1 MRTHNI
7 LQSMKLFI
15 ITLLSLLTASAS
27 SFAQNSCYARLD
39 GDTLRIGNSHIERV
53 FAWNSGAIR
62 TLWLEDLSNGR
73 ILKST
78 NDSPDFVISKEQPEN
93 ASLEVITTPAG
104 KWSKATYIA
113 RINYNIG
120 SVRVRRDYRLYD
132 NVPAI
137 ACDTYLKGTW
147 DITPVEAPVLDQIC
161 LKGRNW
167 HCTVVEFHDR
177 TDVHNTLLEE
187 HKFISYHHGKDWN
200 GNLLLARDATT
211 GNGLFILKEAP
222 CSDMQVG
229 PGAADFR
236 TKNGWFRVTRIGFE
250 PSDILPDE
258 WTRLYGCVMGVTGDD
273 SLSEVLA
280 LRSYQKSLRH
290 QPDMIMMNTWGDR
303 SQDGRVSEA
312 FCLQELDKAARLG
325 VTVFQIDDGWQLG
338 KSPASIVEGG
348 SFDDIWSRAGY
359 WDLDPVKFPR
369 GLQPIVDKARSLG
382 IEIGLWFNPS
392 VQDHMADWEKDAA
405 VLTGLYQKYGIRV
418 FKIDGL
424 VIPSKK
430 AERNLRK
437 MLDRVR
443 EETGDEVIF
452 NLDVTNGRRMGYNWF
467 AEYGNIFLEN
477 RYTDWGNYYP
487 YKTLRN
493 LWQLSRYIAPERVQI
508 EFLNPWRNA
517 DKYPEND
524 AFAPANYSFDYI
536 AATTFAAQPL
546 AWMEASNLPEEAYS
560 TGQVLKGW
568 KDISAR
574 LHSGT
579 ILPIG
584 EEPSGVS
591 WTGFQSVTD
600 AGHGYLIVY
609 RENTPS
615 DKEQLRTWLPEGKRI
630 SIKPILGDGRKS
642 TIKVGTDGLIKVK
655 IRRPN
660 SFVIYEYSVKR

>member
-1 MRTHNI
+1 MLRR
-7 LQSMKLFI
+7 MKYLI
-15 ITLLSLLTASAS
+15 ITLLPLLIVSTS

-39 GDTLRIGNSHIERV
+39 GDTLRIGNTHIERV

-78 NDSPDFVISKEQPEN
+78 NDSPDFAISKEAPEN

-132 NVPAI
+132 DVPAI
-137 ACDTYLKGTW
+137 ACDTYIKGTW
-147 DITPVEAPVLDQIC
+147 NITPVEAPVLDQIC

-187 HKFISYHHGKDWN
+187 HKFISYHHEKDWN

-258 WTRLYGCVMGVTGDD
+258 WTRLYGCVLGVTGDD

-325 VTVFQIDDGWQLG
+325 VTVYQIDDGWQLG

-392 VQDHMADWEKDAA
+392 VQNHMADWEKDAA
-405 VLTGLYQKYGIRV
+405 VLTGLYQKYGIRI

-493 LWQLSRYIAPERVQI
+493 LWQLSRYVAPERFQI

-517 DKYPEND
+517 DKYPGND
-524 AFAPANYSFDYI
+524 AFAPAYYTFDYI

-560 TGQVLKGW
+560 TGQLLKEW
-568 KDISAR
+568 MDIAASF
-574 LHSGT
+574 HSGT

-584 EEPSGVS
+584 EEPSGTS
-591 WTGFQSVTD
+591 WTGFQSIKD
-600 AGHGYLIVY
+600 SKHGYFLIY
-609 RENTPS
+609 REDTPTA
-615 DKEQLRTWLPEGKRI
+615 KGCIKTWLPEGKCVRFRPLLG
-630 SIKPILGDGRKS
+630 SGKPFRA
-642 TIKVGTDGLIKVK
+642 KVGPGGTINIKLSD
-655 IRRPN
+655 PN
-660 SFVIYEYSVKR
+660 TFALYEYSVR